1 MRAVSILA
9 MMAVLAAGAANAQIP
24 LSQTPAAGTQQPL
37 AQPLPPA
44 PELPTPQDID
54 YPGTITVSA
63 DATDLDRHIIRIH
76 EVIPVAQPG
85 PMVVMSP
92 SWIPGTHTD
101 RSDSDPTKIAGVV
114 FSNDGKTIPWTR
126 DEVHVHAFHIDIPEG
141 AKTVTLDFQF
151 LTPLTTDDGVIV
163 HTKTMMDLE
172 WWFASMYPAGY
183 YTRRIP
189 IQASLTLPAG
199 WNYAS
204 ALETDH
210 RDGDVVHFKPIS
222 YDNLIDSPVLA
233 GRYFK
238 AYDLDPGGPVPVHM
252 DLVADDPKE
261 LEVPD
266 AAVKLQGNIVRE
278 AYKLFG
284 GYHYNHYDFLVAV
297 SGPMGGIGLEHHRSS
312 EDAVEPGYFQ
322 NTAGK
327 GMARNILGHE
337 YVHSWD
343 GKFRRPDGQ
352 FTPTFEEPMRDSLLW
367 VYEGGTTYWG
377 EVLEGRAGLYT
388 LQQNL
393 DMWAAT
399 AAMYQTL
406 PGLDWRPV
414 QDTTNDSTLSDRNP
428 KSWPSWQMSED
439 YYAAGSLIWFEA
451 DTLIRQKTGGKKSLD
466 DFAKAF
472 FGVYNGSWQP
482 LPYSFDDVVKTLNS
496 VYPYDWATFLRDRL
510 DKTNPDLLGG
520 IRASGYKLVYN
531 DEPNAAIKAR
541 GGANL
546 TTSLGLNASKDGYIR
561 AVMWNSPAFKAGLAK
576 GMTIKAVNGK
586 AFDPDMLTDLIK
598 ANEKSTDKIDM
609 LVQDGDAF
617 RTISF
622 DYHDGLR
629 IPHLERVA
637 GTPDQFK
644 AIFTTAK

>member
-9 MMAVLAAGAANAQIP
+9 MMAALAAGAANAQIP
-24 LSQTPAAGTQQPL
+24 LSQTPLAGTQQPL

-44 PELPTPQDID
+44 PDLPTPQDID
-54 YPGTITVSA
+54 YPGMLTVSA
-63 DATDLDRHIIRIH
+63 DATDLDHHIIRIH
-76 EVIPVAQPG
+76 EVIPVAASG

-101 RSDSDPTKIAGVV
+101 RSDSDPTKIAGVT
-114 FSNDGKTIPWTR
+114 FSADGKTIPWTR
-126 DEVHVHAFHIDIPEG
+126 DEVHVHAFHIDVPEG

-189 IQASLTLPAG
+189 VQASLTLPTG
-199 WNYAS
+199 WEYAT

-278 AYKLFG
+278 AYRLFG

-388 LQQNL
+388 LHQNL

-399 AAMYQTL
+399 AAMYQNL
-406 PGLDWRPV
+406 PGLDWRTV

-428 KSWPSWQMSED
+428 KSWPSWQLSED

-482 LPYSFDDVVKTLNS
+482 LTYSFDDVVKTLNS

-510 DKTNPDLLGG
+510 DKTQPDLLGG
-520 IRASGYKLVYN
+520 IRASGYQLVYN

-546 TTSLGLNASKDGYIR
+546 TTSLGLNAGKDGAIR

-576 GMTIKAVNGK
+576 GMTIKAVNDK
-586 AFDPDMLTDLIK
+586 AFDPDTLTDLIK
-598 ANEKSTDKIDM
+598 ANEKTSDTIDM
-609 LVQDGDAF
+609 LVQDGDTF
-617 RTISF
+617 RTVRF

-637 GTPDQFK
+637 GTPDLFK